1 MLKLRLELGLAQ
13 ATTVQL
19 RCAPTATTAITRMIA
34 RLTVSTVQST
44 L

>member
-13 ATTVQL
+13 ATTVLL
-19 RCAPTATTAITRMIA
+19 RCAPTAIMAITHMIA
-34 RLTVSTVQST
+34 RLTGFTVQTT